1 MFDVLDILEAVL
13 ALVTIL
19 GCVMILFAPFIAYA
33 WYERHECPKL
43 ADSRP
48 GFEVL
53 NPHPAHV
60 IEIEPEQTTK

>member
-1 MFDVLDILEAVL
+1 MFDMLDILEAVL

-33 WYERHECPKL
+33 WCERHEGPKH
-43 ADSRP
+43 ADARR

-53 NPHPAHV
+53 NPHPADAV
-60 IEIEPEQTTK
+60 EDEQTTAAK

>member
-1 MFDVLDILEAVL
+1 MFDVLDILEAAL

-33 WYERHECPKL
+33 WYERHECPPH

-53 NPHPAHV
+53 NPHTVQEDDPPA
-60 IEIEPEQTTK
+60 K